1 MRSFGRRW
9 HPWEF
14 FRRVRDFEPSSMW
27 LEDGA
32 GVQWRAPAFCLR
44 QVALAA
50 ADVRANDG
58 AHADGAGRGLRATVA
73 PATTG

>member
-1 MRSFGRRW
+1 
-9 HPWEF
+9 
-14 FRRVRDFEPSSMW
+14 MW